1 MARMVELIR
10 NSAVPVNIMR
20 SASRG
25 ALALPTAEMLEILV
39 HLSLHPVFGTEA
51 TMTLAGWNEADLAA
65 VVGDPST
72 PRSVLE
78 YYLNPHNIRVG
89 LLPKIIANS
98 SVSIDDLRSLAATAS
113 VEIITAMLRSPRV
126 QESADILRTL
136 ASNPRSRNIESPAA
150 RQILEEAAGLA
161 AAEEQDVLGL
171 AELDAYLKEHAAE
184 IAAEEG
190 KRFELVRGH
199 PDEEDVLAVMW
210 DELQPAADKA
220 AAQPAQKPKAPPEDQ
235 ERLSVLQKI
244 ARMTVGE
251 RVQLAM
257 KGSKDERFV
266 LIRDGSKVVSLAVLL
281 SPKLSEQE
289 MEMFAAMKNVQ
300 ESVLR
305 GIAANRKFMK
315 QYSVVRALANNPR
328 TPMDVGLTLLPHLL
342 VMDLHHLS
350 KNKNVG
356 DTLRKLALKMHRDK
370 SDTRKG

>member
-25 ALALPTAEMLEILV
+25 ALALPEGEMLEILV
-39 HLSLHPVFGTEA
+39 HLSSHPVFGTDA
-51 TMTLAGWNEADLAA
+51 TMTLAGWNEAELAA
-65 VVGDPST
+65 AVGDPSV

-78 YYLNPHNIRVG
+78 YYLDTRNVRLG
-89 LLPKIIANS
+89 LLPTILANS
-98 SVSIDDLRSLAATAS
+98 AVTLDDLRTLAATAS
-113 VEIITAMLRSPRV
+113 VEIISAMLHSPRV
-126 QESADILRTL
+126 QQCAEVLKAM
-136 ASNPRSRNIESPAA
+136 ASNPRSRNVDSPAA
-150 RQILEEAAGLA
+150 RQMLEEAAGMA
-161 AAEEQDVLGL
+161 AAGEEDVLGF
-171 AELDAYLKEHAAE
+171 AELDAYLKEHAEE

-190 KRFELVRGH
+190 NRFELVRGH

-210 DELQPAADKA
+210 DELRPAADKA
-220 AAQPAQKPKAPPEDQ
+220 APQPARKPNAPPEDE

-266 LIRDGSKVVSLAVLL
+266 LIRDGSKVVSLAVLD
-281 SPKLSEQE
+281 SPKISEQE

-305 GIAANRKFMK
+305 GIASKRKFMK
-315 QYSVVRALANNPR
+315 QYSVIRALANNPR

-342 VMDLHHLS
+342 IMDLHHLS

-356 DTLRKLALKMHRDK
+356 DTLRKLALKMYRDK